1 MNRNNIAGY
10 SGTEANRNCVAS
22 GELST
27 GAVFA
32 AIVAFI
38 VMCGP
43 VLQVLILENVYAICK
58 KGKSGRSNLDSVA
71 TLLIGIGWFCCVYHL
86 QPRDFG
92 TPASRPRIWLICF
105 RCTIL
110 VSKGV
115 TEASFKDHLDVCLDA
130 MSGSALTPMQDYLLP
145 EGHPYITTRFT
156 PVLYANLCQSMP
168 QRVAY
173 DGCGGLQWFASSP
186 AFSAHGPKLG
196 SEMAHRRNSEFRNVN
211 VKRRKTKTIDFNN
224 SHPIRRPH

>member
-43 VLQVLILENVYAICK
+43 VLQVLILENVYAFCK

-71 TLLIGIGWFCCVYHL
+71 TLLIDIGWFCCVYHL

-145 EGHPYITTRFT
+145 EGHPYITTRLT
-156 PVLYANLCQSMP
+156 PVLYANLCHRGLHTTAAVVCNGLHPRQPFRHTDPNLAQKWPTVGIPSFEMSM
-168 QRVAY
+168 
-173 DGCGGLQWFASSP
+173 SSEEKP
-186 AFSAHGPKLG
+186 
-196 SEMAHRRNSEFRNVN
+196 RRLISIIH
-211 VKRRKTKTIDFNN
+211 TL
-224 SHPIRRPH
+224 